1 MQPTPDK
8 DFDQL
13 FKDAFAD
20 AEVTPSRNLWSDIE
34 QKIEPKK
41 TRKLPVYWLAAAAV
55 LVITTVGILIR
66 NNQDTTLEKPENFTK
81 TEVNKPSNENVAKP
95 ELKEPVEVKE
105 EVFPKLRPEV
115 KKATSFAKME
125 VKKEEKQKPA
135 VKPEIVKEETL
146 IASAEVP
153 KAKQE
158 DLTERIKEAVAAKN
172 ETLNASTGTAV
183 LPDEPVN
190 ENEQSKGIRNV
201 GDLVNLVVNKVDKRK
216 DKFIQFRTDDDDSSI
231 SSINIGP
238 FKFGK
243 RKKADNK

>member
-41 TRKLPVYWLAAAAV
+41 AWKLPVYWMAAAV
-55 LVITTVGILIR
+55 VLIVASIGVLVINGQ
-66 NNQDTTLEKPENFTK
+66 NNRTENNNNIVK
-81 TEVNKPSNENVAKP
+81 TEVKNVPQENLIQPKIEV
-95 ELKEPVEVKE
+95 PVEITEKALPKLVVETKKTAFIAKTEVKTVKHEERQKVTISPETVKE
-105 EVFPKLRPEV
+105 EP
-115 KKATSFAKME
+115 
-125 VKKEEKQKPA
+125 
-135 VKPEIVKEETL
+135 L
-146 IASAEVP
+146 IAKVEVS
-153 KAKQE
+153 KVKQE
-158 DLTERIKEAVAAKN
+158 DIKEKINEAIAAKDQAL
-172 ETLNASTGTAV
+172 TASAGNVGLT
-183 LPDEPVN
+183 DEPAN

-201 GDLVNLVVNKVDKRK
+201 GDIVNLVVNKVDKRK

-243 RKKADNK
+243 RKNK

>member
-13 FKDAFAD
+13 FKDAFVD
-20 AEVTPSRNLWSDIE
+20 AEVTPSRNLWNDIE

-41 TRKLPVYWLAAAAV
+41 TWKLPVYWMAAAV
-55 LVITTVGILIR
+55 VLVIASVGILVR
-66 NNQDTTLEKPENFTK
+66 NSQNTISENNNNFVKTEVTDAPKENLTQPKVEAPVEVTENLSPRLAVQQKSTNSLTK
-81 TEVNKPSNENVAKP
+81 TEVKV
-95 ELKEPVEVKE
+95 VKH
-105 EVFPKLRPEV
+105 
-115 KKATSFAKME
+115 
-125 VKKEEKQKPA
+125 EEKQKGIA
-135 VKPEIVKEETL
+135 SQEVLKEETF
-146 IASAEVP
+146 IANADVP

-158 DLTERIKEAVAAKN
+158 DIKEKINEAIAAKDQIV
-172 ETLNASTGTAV
+172 TASAGNAALT
-183 LPDEPVN
+183 DEPVN
-190 ENEQSKGIRNV
+190 ENEQGKGIRNV

-243 RKKADNK
+243 RKNK